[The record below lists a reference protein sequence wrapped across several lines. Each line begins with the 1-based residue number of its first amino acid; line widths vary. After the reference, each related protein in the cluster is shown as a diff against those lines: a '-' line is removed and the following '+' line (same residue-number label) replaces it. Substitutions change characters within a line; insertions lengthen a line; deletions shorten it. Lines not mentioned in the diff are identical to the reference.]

1 MCTMIAETVKI
12 EGSGKSGAGWFKVNQ
27 ANITYD
33 HPFNAPYEHT
43 LNIDFVDAQAGPGA
57 RVAVELTADA
67 ARALIATI
75 QEVLERAET
84 GGFVE

>member
-1 MCTMIAETVKI
+1 MIAERVKI
-12 EGSGKSGAGWFKVNQ
+12 EGSGKAAGGWIKVNQ

-33 HPFNAPYEHT
+33 HPFNAPYEHA
-43 LNIDFVDAQAGPGA
+43 LNIDFVDANSAPGA
-57 RVAVELTADA
+57 RIAVELTADA

-75 QEVLERAET
+75 QQVLDRAEI